1 MDKTI
6 QFIVE
11 PESEGFIDGVIAG
24 MNTVLLNDGRDPIQH
39 VPTKERRAN
48 ASFIHC
54 IHKASGDETAVSL
67 LTGIFSEHGIMPAGT
82 SEI

>member
-1 MDKTI
+1 MERTI

-24 MNTVLLNDGRDPIQH
+24 MNAVLLNNHRDPIQH
-39 VPTKERRAN
+39 LPTNKRRPN

-54 IHKASGDETAVSL
+54 IHKASGDEIAISL
-67 LTGIFSEHGIMPAGT
+67 LMEIFGENGIMPADT

>member
-11 PESEGFIDGVIAG
+11 PESDGFVEGVIAG
-24 MNTVLLNDGRDPIQH
+24 MNAVLLNNYRDPIQH

-54 IHKASGDETAVSL
+54 IHKATGDETAISL
-67 LTGIFSEHGIMPAGT
+67 LTDIFSEHGIMPADT